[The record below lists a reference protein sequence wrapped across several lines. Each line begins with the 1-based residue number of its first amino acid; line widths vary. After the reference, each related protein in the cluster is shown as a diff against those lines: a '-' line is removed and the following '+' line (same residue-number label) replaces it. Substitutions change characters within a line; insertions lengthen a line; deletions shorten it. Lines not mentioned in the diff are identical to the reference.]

1 VIERFVTTVRALA
14 ALPPAELHAPAARR
28 LADDCADALR
38 LELDCPQQ
46 DFTPGQRSV
55 LRRLGTLLDADPPP
69 PELPRVAATAC
80 TVLGIMPVGRGR
92 APSPPTE

>member
-1 VIERFVTTVRALA
+1 MIERFVTTVRALA

-28 LADDCADALR
+28 LAADCADALR

-55 LRRLGTLLDADPPP
+55 LRRLGALLDAEPPP
-69 PELPRVAATAC
+69 PELPRVGAPAWAVRGLTPA
-80 TVLGIMPVGRGR
+80 RGR
-92 APSPPTE
+92 APAPPAE